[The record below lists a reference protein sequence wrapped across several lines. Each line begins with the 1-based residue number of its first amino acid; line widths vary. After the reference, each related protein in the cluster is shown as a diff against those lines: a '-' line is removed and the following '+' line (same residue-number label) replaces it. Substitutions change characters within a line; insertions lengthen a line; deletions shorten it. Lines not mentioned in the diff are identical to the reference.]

1 MKLRILRIVLALVSF
16 TLLTFFFLDFAG
28 LFPQRYFTL
37 AAIQFVPALLAGS
50 FVVVGVLVA
59 LTLVFGRVYCSMI
72 CPLGI
77 YMDVV
82 TWIRKRF
89 KPRMKQTYSKEKRWL
104 RLGVLA
110 AVIVGYFAGVTVVL
124 SLLDPYSAYGRMV
137 THLFKP
143 LYMAGNNVLAN
154 LFSHFGNYTF
164 YHTDVFL
171 HSMASFF
178 IALATLGVISL
189 LAAWHG
195 RTWCNTLC
203 PVGTVLGY
211 LSSLSL
217 FKIRIN
223 ESTCTSCGKCARACK
238 ASCIDSKHSTIDATR
253 CVTCYDCI
261 DSCNEHSI
269 TYSLKR
275 KPDPVSNKT
284 MEPHKGLAPQKKIA
298 SRFGIPALKEEVEV
312 IDESKRQFVSALAVT
327 ALAVP
332 TSLLAQTIN
341 IPTGR
346 VPFKRANPISPPG
359 SLSADHLLDHCTACH
374 LCVTKCPSQVLK
386 PALLHYG
393 VGGFM
398 MPIMNF
404 DHGFCNFDCTL
415 CTDVC
420 PTDALKPLTVQ
431 AKHKTQMGR
440 VVFIMHNCVVYTHET
455 SCGACS
461 EHCPTQ
467 AVKMVP
473 YKDALTIPSVNPD
486 ICVGCGGCEYVCPAA
501 PYKAIYVE
509 GNPVQLEAHAFED
522 EVKKDIQLE
531 GFGF

>member
-1 MKLRILRIVLALVSF
+1 MKLRILRIVLALVTF
-16 TLLTFFFLDFAG
+16 TILTFFFLDFAG
-28 LFPQRYFTL
+28 LFPQQYFTL

-50 FVVVGVLVA
+50 FVIVGVLVA

-104 RLGVLA
+104 RLSVLA
-110 AVIVGYFAGVTVVL
+110 AVLVSYFAGVTVVV
-124 SLLDPYSAYGRMV
+124 SLLDPYSAFGRMV
-137 THLFKP
+137 THLFRP
-143 LYMAGNNVLAN
+143 VYMAGNNVLADI
-154 LFSHFGNYTF
+154 FSQFGIYTF
-164 YHTDVFL
+164 YHTDIFL
-171 HSMASFF
+171 HSLVSLL
-178 IALATLGVISL
+178 IALATLAVVSF
-189 LAAWHG
+189 LAARHG

-211 LSSLSL
+211 LSTLSL
-217 FKIRIN
+217 FKIRID
-223 ESTCTSCGKCARACK
+223 ESTCISCGKCAKTCK
-238 ASCIDSKHSTIDATR
+238 ASCIDSKHSTIDTSR
-253 CVTCYDCI
+253 CVACFDCI
-261 DSCNEHSI
+261 DSCSEHSI
-269 TYSLKR
+269 TYGLKR
-275 KPDPVSNKT
+275 KKLASQNDVPV
-284 MEPHKGLAPQKKIA
+284 
-298 SRFGIPALKEEVEV
+298 
-312 IDESKRQFVSALAVT
+312 DESKRQFMGALAVSALAVPST
-327 ALAVP
+327 
-332 TSLLAQTIN
+332 LLAQTIS

-346 VPFKRANPISPPG
+346 VPFKRSYPISPPG
-359 SLSADHLLDHCTACH
+359 SISADHLLDHCTSCH
-374 LCVTKCPSQVLK
+374 LCVAKCPSQVLK
-386 PALLHYG
+386 PALLEYG
-393 VGGFM
+393 VGGLM
-398 MPIMNF
+398 MPVMNF

-440 VVFIMHNCVVYTHET
+440 VVFIMHNCVVFTDET

-473 YKDALTIPSVNPD
+473 YKGMLTIPSVNPD
-486 ICVGCGGCEYVCPAA
+486 ICVGCGGCEYVCPAV
-501 PYKAIYVE
+501 PFKAIHVE
-509 GNPVQLEAHAFED
+509 GNPVQLEAQAFKD
-522 EVKKDIQLE
+522 EEKKEVQLD

>member
-28 LFPQRYFTL
+28 LFPQQYFTL
-37 AAIQFVPALLAGS
+37 AAIQFIPALLAGS
-50 FVVVGVLVA
+50 FLIVGILAA
-59 LTLVFGRVYCSMI
+59 LTLIFGRVYCSMI

-110 AVIVGYFAGVTVVL
+110 GVIVSYVAGLTVVL
-124 SLLDPYSAYGRMV
+124 SLLDPYSAFGRMV
-137 THLFKP
+137 THLFRP
-143 LYMAGNNVLAN
+143 VYMAGNNVLAE

-164 YHTDVFL
+164 YHTDIFV
-171 HSMASFF
+171 HSLASLL
-178 IALATLGVISL
+178 IAVATLGVVSF
-189 LAAWHG
+189 LAARHG

-211 LSSLSL
+211 LSALSL
-217 FKIRIN
+217 FKMRIN
-223 ESTCTSCGKCARACK
+223 ESTCISCGKCAKACK
-238 ASCIDSKHSTIDATR
+238 ASCIDSKNSQIDATR
-253 CVTCYDCI
+253 CVACFDCI
-261 DSCNEHSI
+261 DACNEHSI
-269 TYSLKR
+269 TYTLKR
-275 KPDPVSNKT
+275 KANPATPSGESTERKMASV
-284 MEPHKGLAPQKKIA
+284 EAEAKG
-298 SRFGIPALKEEVEV
+298 ET
-312 IDESKRQFVSALAVT
+312 IDESKRQFMGALAVT
-327 ALAVP
+327 ALAAP
-332 TSLLAQTIN
+332 STLLAQAIS

-346 VPFKRANPISPPG
+346 VPFKRAYPISPPG
-359 SLSADHLLDHCTACH
+359 SISAEHLLDHCTACH
-374 LCVTKCPSQVLK
+374 LCVAKCPSQVLK
-386 PALLHYG
+386 PALLQYG
-393 VGGFM
+393 VGGLM
-398 MPIMNF
+398 MPVMNF

-420 PTDALKPLTVQ
+420 PTDALKPLTKE

-440 VVFIMHNCVVYTHET
+440 VVFILHNCVVYTDET

-473 YKDALTIPSVNPD
+473 FKDALTIPSVDPA
-486 ICVGCGGCEYVCPAA
+486 ICVGCGGCEYVCPAV
-501 PYKAIYVE
+501 PYKAIHVE
-509 GNPVQLEAHAFED
+509 GNPVQLEAQAFVD
-522 EVKKDIQLE
+522 EVKKDVQLE